1 MVIPPSVLLLIMFIR
16 GDLTPYLKIVTVI
29 RLKVA
34 PANPQGI
41 EDPFANEDSQV
52 GWAFILTI
60 GFL

>member
-1 MVIPPSVLLLIMFIR
+1 MIIR

-60 GFL
+60 GIL